1 MKLDGV
7 VLDVKDSLINTTP
20 ETLEV
25 LLLRVGDHDL
35 EKSIKIWSIIEPSK
49 LNKPTSNNTM
59 SLKT

>member
-35 EKSIKIWSIIEPSK
+35 EKSIKIWSSIEPSK
-49 LNKPTSNNTM
+49 AE
-59 SLKT
+59 